1 MSQGPSGSPF
11 PPPDLDPLLSQAD
24 EAEAAA
30 PEAPARAGRPAG
42 FSRRGLVG
50 ALLAVAV
57 VSTATLATTAV
68 LVTGKDSSPNGI
80 ASNRAAIAPRHVAD
94 VSVTAHRVAGTSSRS
109 LLTID
114 ISVASAGS
122 SVFTLLG
129 GARFRDGGS
138 TQSVQ
143 LHAGPNRVRVPLSAE
158 TPPGRYS
165 VKIFLETTAGRSIAI
180 ERPFDV
186 SAG

>member
-11 PPPDLDPLLSQAD
+11 PPPDLDPLLSQGD
-24 EAEAAA
+24 DAEAAA
-30 PEAPARAGRPAG
+30 PEAPARAGRAAG

-57 VSTATLATTAV
+57 VSAATLATTAV
-68 LVTGKDSSPNGI
+68 LVTGKDSSPN
-80 ASNRAAIAPRHVAD
+80 VA
-94 VSVTAHRVAGTSSRS
+94 VAAHRVAGASSPS

-122 SVFTLLG
+122 SVLTLLG

-138 TQSVQ
+138 TRSVQ

-158 TPPGRYS
+158 TPPGRYRAR
-165 VKIFLETTAGRSIAI
+165 ILLETNR
-180 ERPFDV
+180 RPQHRDRA
-186 SAG
+186 SLPRQPRLDQTT